1 MAKITRKKLARGA
14 KLLVDHIFTPLQSAQ
29 TNMTGAVGVGQE
41 QISARMAPFRIN
53 LSIPH
58 LNPYANHTR
67 APGVGTGT
75 DLAHCVPFMLPPLQG
90 DLDFVDGGVVLGNLP
105 VVDSDTPQVILDEVS
120 FSFDTRGEPGAILS
134 NWFGGAASLGRSADQ
149 GKIDYERVVNYDV
162 VLSILER
169 KTAWGIASP
178 TSAQPTSVIWSGTIT
193 PNLELTSSYDRP
205 GNPLVIADIGQPL
218 DPYKS
223 YTLVISVP
231 SIEDTAVMELVSIEV
246 SMKFYSRLRPRDSGT
261 TIQNIPA
268 RHDGERNKNNTFAS
282 TGAGQ
287 YSATARPLITSVPSA
302 GDEIEA
308 NTATGVQTAMAV
320 VDELFRSKL
329 KGGYNMHS
337 EVPILEEIADCA
349 GYSVLAVPL
358 FNNTR
363 WGGISLPNP
372 STDLPTDMPYV
383 SAKEDAF
390 IDRRYIPIVAP
401 MTIHHVLFTY
411 SWMPFLVP
419 AAGPSVSACR
429 LVPAG
434 AAAGEELKLEIG
446 VGMGTGAR
454 ADMYGYE
461 QIARKTLTDVTS
473 ATWAGHAIDLIS
485 FATPESMPYLQAVPY
500 THNLEIHSMDLEGTG
515 DPGLNGMT
523 AQGPPVFAGRSWAGS
538 RTPLTAQRQDMD
550 ATGAIAKTYG
560 AEQWLEVRAAISDVN
575 GDWTSGW
582 SANQLILGS
591 GGIWVYIIGKT
602 QLV

>member
-58 LNPYANHTR
+58 LNSFANYTR
-67 APGVGTGT
+67 PNGIPEVSSVCN
-75 DLAHCVPFMLPPLQG
+75 CVPFMLPPLQG
-90 DLDFVDGGVVLGNLP
+90 DLDFVDGGIVLGNLP
-105 VVDSDTPQVILDEVS
+105 VVDSETPQVILDEVS
-120 FSFDTRGEPGAILS
+120 FSFDTRGEPAAILS
-134 NWFGGAASLGRSADQ
+134 NWAGGTSSLGRSADQ
-149 GKIDYERVVNYDV
+149 GKLDYERVDNYDV

-169 KTAWGIASP
+169 KPSWGIASP
-178 TSAQPTSVIWSGTIT
+178 TSFEPTSVVWSGTIT

-223 YTLVISVP
+223 YILVIAVP
-231 SIEDTAVMELVSIEV
+231 SIDDQNVIELVSIEV

-287 YSATARPLITSVPSA
+287 HSATPRPLITSVPSA

-363 WGGISLPNP
+363 YGGISLPP
-372 STDLPTDMPYV
+372 GAGDIPTDFPYV

-390 IDRRYIPIVAP
+390 LDRRYIPIVAP

-419 AAGPSVSACR
+419 VNPTTAAIARHMPG
-429 LVPAG
+429 G

-461 QIARKTLTDVTS
+461 QIARKTLTDVST
-473 ATWAGHAIDLIS
+473 AAWAGQAIDLIS
-485 FATPESMPYLQAVPY
+485 FGTVDSLPRLGGVPSY
-500 THNLEIHSMDLEGTG
+500 NLELHSMDLEGSG